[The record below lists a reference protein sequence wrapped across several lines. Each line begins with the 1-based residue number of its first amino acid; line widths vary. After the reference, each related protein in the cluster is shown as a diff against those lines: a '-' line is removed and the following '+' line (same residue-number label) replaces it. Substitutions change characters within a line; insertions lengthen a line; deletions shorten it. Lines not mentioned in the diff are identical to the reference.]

1 MTGPTTI
8 LIVEREEELRLWMA
22 DILQREGFKIFSAS
36 TSEEALKMVYE
47 HVPNL
52 IVFDFSLTKDGYK
65 LFRNLRQDLMLSHIP
80 FVVLTERDN
89 IGNKTF
95 DAEFVADD
103 YIFKPVEEVELLAR
117 IKMAVGRTHLELDV
131 NPLTR
136 LSGHNSILRK
146 LEDILSKKTA
156 FAVCYVDLDNF
167 KSFNDKYGFNR
178 GDDVIRFTSGL
189 ISKVVKESQDADD
202 FIGHIGG
209 DEFVVITKPEKV
221 DKFCSK
227 IISEFDLAI
236 PQFYDEE
243 ERRQGHIIKTD
254 RHGNSI
260 KTPVMSVSI
269 AVVTNEKKEL
279 FHVGQ
284 ISKLAMELKHYAKSF
299 SGSIYFKDRRQDRYS
314 IISGVSQ
321 EELIKR
327 YEEMR
332 KGARKRIDQR
342 TKKIEALRRI
352 IEQEDINILFQPI
365 VCFRTKSI
373 IGYEALTRGPKGT
386 ELESP
391 ELLFDLAREGNM
403 LWQLD
408 RLCRKKILSY
418 AGDFNNNLSLFLN
431 TSPESIYDPEFR
443 RAQFLENCPLKPEN
457 LVIEV
462 TERGMVED
470 FAAFY
475 EILKSIQEKKIK
487 IAIDDAG
494 SSYVSLRNV
503 AKLKPDY
510 IKIDISVIRNIDV
523 DKLRQDVLSTWF
535 TFSQR
540 IDSVLIA
547 EGIETKEE
555 FGFLFAIG
563 VPLGQGY
570 LFARPGNPY
579 PLAQDF

>member
-1 MTGPTTI
+1 M
-8 LIVEREEELRLWMA
+8 RLWMA

-47 HVPNL
+47 HIPDLVVLDLPL
-52 IVFDFSLTKDGYK
+52 PMMGSYK
-65 LFRNLRQDLMLSHIP
+65 LLKDLKQDLMLRYIP
-80 FVVLTERDN
+80 IVVLTERKN
-89 IGNKTF
+89 IEKKMLDT
-95 DAEFVADD
+95 EFFVDD
-103 YIFKPVEEVELLAR
+103 YIFKPVEEAELLAR
-117 IKMAVGRTHLELDV
+117 IKMAAGRTHLELDV

-136 LSGHNSILRK
+136 LAGYNSILRR
-146 LEDILSKKTA
+146 LEDVLDKKMT
-156 FAVCYVDLDNF
+156 FAVCYVDLNNF
-167 KSFNDKYGFNR
+167 KSFNEKYGFNR

-189 ISKVVKESQDADD
+189 ISKVVKESGDADD
-202 FIGHIGG
+202 FIGHIGA
-209 DEFVVITKPEKV
+209 DEFVIVTKPEKV
-221 DKFCSK
+221 DKFCPK
-227 IISEFDLAI
+227 IINEFDLAI

-243 ERRQGHIIKTD
+243 ARRQGYIVRTD

-260 KTPVMSVSI
+260 KAPIMSISI

-279 FHVGQ
+279 FHIGQ
-284 ISKLAMELKHYAKSF
+284 ISKLVMELKHYAKSF
-299 SGSIYFKDRRQDRYS
+299 SGSVYFKDRRQSRYS
-314 IISGVSQ
+314 MIPGISQ
-321 EELIKR
+321 KELIKR
-327 YEEMR
+327 YEQMR
-332 KGARKRIDQR
+332 EDARRRIGQR
-342 TKKIEALRRI
+342 AKKIEALREI
-352 IEQEDINILFQPI
+352 IEQEKINILFQPI
-365 VCFRTKSI
+365 VCFRTKSV
-373 IGYEALTRGPKGT
+373 IGYEALMRGPMGT
-386 ELESP
+386 ELEGP

-418 AGDFNNNLSLFLN
+418 SRDFSNNLTLFLN

-443 RAQFLENCPLKPEN
+443 RIQFLENCTLKPEN
-457 LVIEV
+457 LVIEI

-475 EILKSIQEKKIK
+475 EILKSIQQKKIK

-540 IDSVLIA
+540 IGSVLIA
-547 EGIETKEE
+547 EGIQTKEE
-555 FGFLFAIG
+555 FGFLSAIG

-570 LFARPGNPY
+570 LFAKPDKPY
-579 PLAQDF
+579 PKLNENISVS